1 MTSPALLVPP
11 DEVDIHP
18 GPALLDGAE
27 RGPGLSAHH
36 EQYGELPAVS
46 LVALQALV
54 EAVGL
59 RGRGGAAF
67 PFATKLAAAADGR
80 RALVVV
86 NLAEGES
93 ASSKDTALALRRPH
107 LVLDG
112 AIAAATALRSRVVH
126 VVLPGDRPLAA
137 DRMRA
142 AMAERADG
150 VRLVEHV
157 AASRFVSGQSRAIV
171 ELIERRPNLPVT
183 AWRPEAIS
191 GVKGRPTLLSNAETW
206 AHVGLLVLRGA
217 AHYRLR
223 GTPAE
228 PGTTLL
234 TVTAPGA
241 RPAVHEVAY
250 GSRLRDVLPASTAG
264 APGIVG
270 GFHGSWAMGPTLANA
285 LVSVPG
291 MTALGAPLG
300 AGVVLLPG
308 PGACP
313 LGVTADIV
321 DHLAGQSARRCG
333 PCTNGL
339 PALAAAVRGLHDG
352 TGDRD
357 HVEELC
363 GLVARRGACA
373 HPDGTVRL
381 VRSLL
386 LTLPDEVSAHRHGVC
401 TAAGLT
407 PAGAG
412 R

>member
-1 MTSPALLVPP
+1 MSLLPPLP
-11 DEVDIHP
+11 DEIDIHP
-18 GPALLDGAE
+18 GPALLDGLE
-27 RGPGLSAHH
+27 RGPGLAAHRQ
-36 EQYGELPAVS
+36 QYDEPRASS
-46 LVALQALV
+46 LAELQALV

-67 PFATKLAAAADGR
+67 PFATKLAAAGRGR

-86 NLAEGES
+86 NLAEGET

-112 AIAAATALRSRVVH
+112 AITTARALKAREVH
-126 VVLPGDRPLAA
+126 VVLPGERPLAA
-137 DRMRA
+137 ERMRA
-142 AMAERADG
+142 AMAERTDG

-157 AASRFVSGQSRAIV
+157 TEGRFVSGQARAVV

-183 AWRPEAIS
+183 AWDPEAVS
-191 GVKGRPTLLSNAETW
+191 GVKRRPTLLSNAETW

-217 AHYRLR
+217 AGYRLR
-223 GTPAE
+223 GTTSE

-234 TVTAPGA
+234 TVTSRGA

-250 GSRLRDVLPASTAG
+250 GSRLRDVLPVSAAG
-264 APGIVG
+264 SPGIVG
-270 GFHGSWAMGPTLANA
+270 GFHGSWATWPTLANA

-291 MTALGAPLG
+291 MTSLGAPLG

-308 PGACP
+308 PSACC
-313 LGVTADIV
+313 LQVTTDIV

-333 PCTNGL
+333 PCFNGL
-339 PALAAAVRGLHDG
+339 PALAEAVRGLLEG
-352 TGDRD
+352 TGSRQR
-357 HVEELC
+357 VEELC

-386 LTLPDEVSAHRHGVC
+386 LTLPDEVAAHQHGSCTVSSAQ
-401 TAAGLT
+401 L
-407 PAGAG
+407 AGAA